1 MFGRKLSGAVVCRS
15 CGRLVG
21 ADETVCPNC
30 GARFPALF
38 GFAPL
43 LRKLGQDLG
52 FTELVIGACGLL
64 YLAALVVDPAGL
76 QGMRGGVFGLL
87 SPSRDSLLRFGASGA
102 WPVLVADRWWTVLS
116 AGWLHGGLLHIVFN
130 LMWLRQLAPAVAAF
144 YGAAR
149 LVLIYTVASVA
160 GFLLSSFVVL
170 VPLLRFL
177 LGARGG
183 ISVGSSAAIFG
194 LLGALIHYGKRG
206 GASALSSQ
214 VWGWALGLFVLGY
227 LLPGVDNA
235 AHLGGFL
242 GGWLLSRWL
251 DPLKPE
257 RIDHVVGALLCLAAT
272 AAAVVASLLV
282 PLPPLP

>member
-1 MFGRKLSGAVVCRS
+1 MLGRKRSGAVVCRS

-21 ADETVCPNC
+21 ANETACPNC

-38 GFAPL
+38 GFAPV
-43 LRKLGQDLG
+43 LRKLGQDFG
-52 FTELVIGACGLL
+52 FTQLVMGGCGVLYVATLL
-64 YLAALVVDPAGL
+64 ADPE
-76 QGMRGGVFGLL
+76 GMRGMGGGLFGIL

-102 WPVLVADRWWTVLS
+102 WPVLVEGRWWTVLS
-116 AGWLHGGLLHIVFN
+116 AGWLHGGILHIVFN
-130 LMWLRQLAPAVAAF
+130 LMWLRQLAPAVAEF

-149 LVLIYTVASVA
+149 MVLIYTVASMVGFGLSTA
-160 GFLLSSFVVL
+160 GGLVSIGGYRLGGVV
-170 VPLLRFL
+170 
-177 LGARGG
+177 
-183 ISVGSSAAIFG
+183 SVGASAAIFG

-206 GASALSSQ
+206 GASAISSQ
-214 VWGWALGLFVLGY
+214 VWGWALGLFVLGF
-227 LLPGVDNA
+227 LFPAVDNA

-272 AAAVVASLLV
+272 AASIAASLLV
-282 PLPPLP
+282 PPALR